1 MSFVLGLTQDLW
13 ELLKS
18 WDMSFIFR
26 DEPHPPLPNGGGGA
40 WFMPHENG
48 SEKNTHKKQQQA
60 PPTTPMTP
68 SLKHALTPH
77 DTRP

>member
-1 MSFVLGLTQDLW
+1 MSFVLGPTQDLC

-26 DEPHPPLPNGGGGA
+26 DEPHPPLPNGGGA

-60 PPTTPMTP
+60 PQQLPWP
-68 SLKHALTPH
+68 
-77 DTRP
+77 RP